1 MATGPKWITPSVLD
15 GIEEVPEDESIDIVD
30 TECETESEYSQTESD
45 EAFVVPDDD
54 TASAKGDGV
63 YEPLDVEFSTDD
75 ESDVSKPED
84 LVRTSYLT
92 VRNQD
97 TPDPTILGHREVYR
111 RRGLVKQYEVKL
123 WIDSDHWD
131 FLLELVRSC
140 VEAEE

>member
-75 ESDVSKPED
+75 ESD
-84 LVRTSYLT
+84 
-92 VRNQD
+92 D